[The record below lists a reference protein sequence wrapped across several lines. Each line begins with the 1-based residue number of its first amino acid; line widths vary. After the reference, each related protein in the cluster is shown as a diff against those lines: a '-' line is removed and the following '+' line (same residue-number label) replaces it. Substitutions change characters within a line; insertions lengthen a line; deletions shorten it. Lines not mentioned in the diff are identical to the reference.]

1 MPKELSLKRGDA
13 VLLTAEATVSI
24 LKLPMGATTEQRLVG
39 MILEELDPWDDIGRV
54 WGVMI
59 NGEAHQMLAEE
70 FAEVISASVSE
81 LEQG

>member
-1 MPKELSLKRGDA
+1 MRRDLNLKRGDA
-13 VLLTAEATVSI
+13 VLLTAKATVSV
-24 LKLPMGATTEQRLVG
+24 LRLPYGATTEQRLVG
-39 MILEELDPWDDIGRV
+39 MVLEELDPWVDIGRV

-70 FAEVISASVSE
+70 FAEVISAPVPE

>member
-1 MPKELSLKRGDA
+1 MS
-13 VLLTAEATVSI
+13 VLR
-24 LKLPMGATTEQRLVG
+24 LPHGATTEQRLVG
-39 MILEELDPWDDIGRV
+39 MVLEELDPWVDIGRV

-70 FAEVISASVSE
+70 FAEVISAPVPE

>member
-13 VLLTAEATVSI
+13 VLLTAEATASV

-39 MILEELDPWDDIGRV
+39 MVLEELDPWEDIGRV

-70 FAEVISASVSE
+70 FAEVIPAAAPD
-81 LEQG
+81 

>member
-13 VLLTAEATVSI
+13 VLLTAEATESI
-24 LKLPMGATTEQRLVG
+24 LGLPIGARTEQRLVG
-39 MILEELDPWDDIGRV
+39 MVLEELEPWEDIGRV

-70 FAEVISASVSE
+70 FAEVISVQVPE
-81 LEQG
+81 REQG

>member
-1 MPKELSLKRGDA
+1 MQRDLNPRRGDA
-13 VLLTAEATVSI
+13 VLLTADATVSV

-39 MILEELDPWDDIGRV
+39 IVLEELDPWEDIGRV

-70 FAEVISASVSE
+70 FAEVIPAAATD
-81 LEQG
+81 